1 MANIIVTATGGAV
14 VQPTVHNCAI
24 PLGHAAINFIKNTA
38 LPQLDP
44 QGIPTGTSVSQINL
58 YPNADGSWT
67 AQITYQ

>member
-1 MANIIVTATGGAV
+1 MANITVIASGGTVTQPIV
-14 VQPTVHNCAI
+14 HMCAI

-44 QGIPTGTSVSQINL
+44 QGAPAGTSVSEIDL

-67 AQITYQ
+67 ARVIYQ